1 MLRLYRHVTKYLRG
15 CHVWPVCLV
24 VSPCE
29 SGPTLTVRS
38 SIIYH
43 QAGDISKKSRV
54 HQNKVCQPHMG
65 VIPSSLLSV
74 GRRLITATQVSVP
87 LSLMMTFVDSITVR
101 RADNVTTRRW

>member
-1 MLRLYRHVTKYLRG
+1 
-15 CHVWPVCLV
+15 
-24 VSPCE
+24 
-29 SGPTLTVRS
+29 
-38 SIIYH
+38 
-43 QAGDISKKSRV
+43 
-54 HQNKVCQPHMG
+54 MG

>member
-15 CHVWPVCLV
+15 CHVWPVFGCKPV
-24 VSPCE
+24 RKWSNADCE
-29 SGPTLTVRS
+29 
-38 SIIYH
+38 IIYH

-87 LSLMMTFVDSITVR
+87 LSLTMTFVDSITVR